1 MNCQAREIFVSKRYC
16 TSFISYEEGSFH
28 LFFWNEYLILDSE
41 NLCVQNMDLELIWN
55 GSSTLLSMIGLSWMK
70 NIELT
75 PRCIYTANLPLSLFN
90 TKDTQVQKA
99 LCEFLTIKNGITSKS
114 AILLT
119 RISFQRSQ
127 REYGEG
133 RIGTAH
139 WAQVPGCK
147 DAQNKQ
153 ITMKQN

>member
-1 MNCQAREIFVSKRYC
+1 
-16 TSFISYEEGSFH
+16 
-28 LFFWNEYLILDSE
+28 
-41 NLCVQNMDLELIWN
+41 
-55 GSSTLLSMIGLSWMK
+55 MIGLSWMK

-75 PRCIYTANLPLSLFN
+75 PRCIYPANLPLSLFN
-90 TKDTQVQKA
+90 TQDTQVQKA
-99 LCEFLTIKNGITSKS
+99 LCEFLAIKNGITSKS
-114 AILLT
+114 AILLS

>member
-1 MNCQAREIFVSKRYC
+1 MNCQAREISVSKRYC

-28 LFFWNEYLILDSE
+28 LFFWNEYLIVDSE

-55 GSSTLLSMIGLSWMK
+55 GSSTLLSMIGSSWMK
-70 NIELT
+70 NIEPT

-90 TKDTQVQKA
+90 TQDTQVQKA
-99 LCEFLTIKNGITSKS
+99 LYEFLTIKNGITSKS
-114 AILLT
+114 AILFT

-139 WAQVPGCK
+139 WAQVPRCK